1 MNNSLYIAA
10 TGMQAQQLTLDTISN
25 NLVNI
30 NTPGF
35 KRSRVNFNELM
46 HVNSVQSS
54 ADGSYASAI
63 TGIGISADNIT
74 RDFAQG
80 QISQTTS
87 PFDVAINGNGFF
99 EVVLPDGSTGYSRGG
114 TLQITK
120 DSFLA
125 TSAGYLLKPLVH
137 IPTNVTAFNISPDGK
152 LSVQTSTNDQPLEIG
167 QLELAHFANAG
178 GLKAMNGGVYTQTD
192 ASGSAIYGKPGAT
205 GLGLITQGA
214 LENSNVSMVD
224 EMVTLLVAQRA
235 YELSSKV
242 AQASDEMM
250 SMANNLRK

>member
-46 HVNSVQSS
+46 HVNPVQSS

-99 EVVLPDGSTGYSRGG
+99 EVPIKFFALFKVNNKNLAVIRKQKEN
-114 TLQITK
+114 LQDQSAVNSPINLK
-120 DSFLA
+120 SEDS
-125 TSAGYLLKPLVH
+125 PVV
-137 IPTNVTAFNISPDGK
+137 P
-152 LSVQTSTNDQPLEIG
+152 
-167 QLELAHFANAG
+167 
-178 GLKAMNGGVYTQTD
+178 
-192 ASGSAIYGKPGAT
+192 
-205 GLGLITQGA
+205 
-214 LENSNVSMVD
+214 
-224 EMVTLLVAQRA
+224 
-235 YELSSKV
+235 
-242 AQASDEMM
+242 
-250 SMANNLRK
+250 